1 MKKKITGYQ
10 VFSLINNLFMVCI
23 SFVTLYPVYY
33 VVIASFSDTGA
44 LSKHVGA
51 LWLPLEPFTL
61 KAYETVFSHP
71 LVLSGYKN
79 TLFVLAVGLL
89 VNMAL
94 TMLGAFCLTIKG
106 PMLSDAIAMMI
117 VFTMYFSGGIVPKYF
132 NVRDLGLLNSL
143 WALILPGAIGVSN
156 MIIMK
161 TAFKNVPESLVE
173 SARLDGASYL
183 QILVKIMMPLTK
195 ATMAVILLYYGVSH
209 WNAWFEASIY
219 LQDSKLFPL
228 QLVARNILQ
237 MTMVVDETSADDMAQ
252 MAELIKYA
260 LIVVSTVPILT
271 LYPFLQKYFTKGV
284 MIGAVK
290 G

>member
-23 SFVTLYPVYY
+23 GFVTIYPVYY
-33 VVIASFSDTGA
+33 VVIASFSDMGA
-44 LSKHVGA
+44 LSRHVGA
-51 LWLPLEPFTL
+51 LWLPLKPFTL
-61 KAYETVFSHP
+61 KAYEMVFSHP
-71 LVLSGYKN
+71 QVLSGYKN
-79 TLFVLAVGLL
+79 TLFVLVVGLL

-106 PMLSDAIAMMI
+106 PKLSNAIAMMI
-117 VFTMYFSGGIVPKYF
+117 VFTMYFNGGMVPKYL

-143 WALILPGAIGVSN
+143 WALILPGAINVTN
-156 MIIMK
+156 LIIMK
-161 TAFKNVPESLVE
+161 SAFKNVPESLVE

-219 LQDSKLFPL
+219 LHDSKLFPL
-228 QLVARNILQ
+228 QLVTRNIVQ
-237 MTMVVDETSADDMAQ
+237 MTMAVDETSADNMAQ